1 MFYILII
8 PKEKKYSMSKLYNH
22 QTASLSEIDLKMI
35 KSVPS
40 GGNWK
45 NIPKSIPSERLNKI
59 RKSGGRTTYYG
70 RLRWDKPSYT
80 INTYF
85 NRPGNGC
92 FMHPDDEKSKIPQHR
107 LISFREAARIQSFQD
122 DFKFFGSKTSIF
134 KQIGNAVPTLM
145 AYFIAKKFKA
155 KNAIDLFC
163 GCGGL
168 SKGFELAGTKILLGC
183 DQDKNFM
190 KTWKNNH
197 KGIPILG
204 SLTENKTKELIISE
218 VKKKL
223 KNKKLDMIVGG
234 PPCQGFSTAGWRLD
248 SDDRNKLWNE
258 YLDLVKKIK
267 PKYFLIEN
275 VVGLLTSTNES
286 KNVVEN
292 MKNAFS
298 KIGYNFKYKKIESQF
313 LGVPQIRKRIFI
325 FGALKDLE
333 MPDYPDEF
341 VKKFITVSEAIKGMP
356 RLKTNDGNFET
367 SLNTKN
373 YSMYQKWLT
382 KKITL
387 AQFVN
392 YLKLERS

>member
-1 MFYILII
+1 M
-8 PKEKKYSMSKLYNH
+8 PKLYNH
-22 QTASLSEIDLKMI
+22 QTTSLSLIDLRMI
-35 KSVPS
+35 RSVPS

-45 NIPKSIPSERLNKI
+45 NIPKSIPSERIKKI
-59 RKSGGRTTYYG
+59 RLTGGRTTYYG

-92 FMHPDDEKSKIPQHR
+92 FMHPDDEQSQNPQHR
-107 LISFREAARIQSFQD
+107 LLSFREAARIQSFQD

-134 KQIGNAVPTLM
+134 KQIGNAVPPLM
-145 AYFIAKKFKA
+145 AYFIAKKFNV

-168 SKGFELAGTKILLGC
+168 SKGFELAGTNIILGC
-183 DQDKNFM
+183 DQDKNFLE
-190 KTWKNNH
+190 TWKNNH

-204 SLTENKTKELIISE
+204 NLTEKLTKNKILSE
-218 VKKKL
+218 IKKKL
-223 KNKKLDMIVGG
+223 KNKKLDMIIGG
-234 PPCQGFSTAGWRLD
+234 PPCQGFSTAGWRLAGD
-248 SDDRNKLWNE
+248 ERNKLWND
-258 YLDLVKKIK
+258 YLDIVKRIK

-275 VVGLLTSTNES
+275 VVGLLTSMNKS

-341 VKKFITVSEAIKGMP
+341 VKKFITVKDAIKGMP
-356 RLKTNDGNFET
+356 RLKANDGDFET
-367 SLNTKN
+367 SFNIKN
-373 YSMYQKWLT
+373 HSMYQKWLT

-387 AQFVN
+387 AQFIK
-392 YLKLERS
+392 YLKYEKC

>member
-1 MFYILII
+1 MLII
-8 PKEKKYSMSKLYNH
+8 PWEKKYSMSRLYNH

-45 NIPKSIPSERLNKI
+45 DIPKSIPSERLNKI

-92 FMHPDDEKSKIPQHR
+92 FMHPDDKKSKNPQHR

-122 DFKFFGSKTSIF
+122 DFKFYGSKTSIF
-134 KQIGNAVPTLM
+134 KQIGNAVPPLM
-145 AYFIAKKFKA
+145 AYFIAKKIEA

-183 DQDKNFM
+183 DQDKNFIE
-190 KTWKNNH
+190 TWKNNH
-197 KGIPILG
+197 KGTPILG
-204 SLTENKTKELIISE
+204 SLTENKTKELIIGE

-223 KNKKLDMIVGG
+223 KNKKLDMIIGG

-248 SDDRNKLWNE
+248 GDERNKLWNE

-275 VVGLLTSTNES
+275 VVGLLTSMNKS
-286 KNVVEN
+286 KSVVEN

-392 YLKLERS
+392 YLKLDRS

>member
-1 MFYILII
+1 
-8 PKEKKYSMSKLYNH
+8 MSRLYNH

-45 NIPKSIPSERLNKI
+45 DIPESIPSERLNKI

-92 FMHPDDEKSKIPQHR
+92 FMHPDDKKSKNPQHR

-122 DFKFFGSKTSIF
+122 DFKFYGSKTSIF
-134 KQIGNAVPTLM
+134 KQIGNAVPPLM
-145 AYFIAKKFKA
+145 AYFIAKKIEA

-183 DQDKNFM
+183 DQDKNFIE
-190 KTWKNNH
+190 TWKNNH
-197 KGIPILG
+197 KGTPILG
-204 SLTENKTKELIISE
+204 SLTENKTKELIIGE

-223 KNKKLDMIVGG
+223 KNKKLDMIIGG

-248 SDDRNKLWNE
+248 GDERNKLWNE

-275 VVGLLTSTNES
+275 VVGLLTSMNKS
-286 KNVVEN
+286 KSVVEN

-325 FGALKDLE
+325 YGALKDLK

-341 VKKFITVSEAIKGMP
+341 VKKFITVSETIKGMP

>member
-1 MFYILII
+1 
-8 PKEKKYSMSKLYNH
+8 MSRLYNH

-45 NIPKSIPSERLNKI
+45 DIPESIPSERLNKI

-92 FMHPDDEKSKIPQHR
+92 FMHPDDKKSKNPQHR

-122 DFKFFGSKTSIF
+122 DFKFYGSKTSIF
-134 KQIGNAVPTLM
+134 KQIGNAVPPLM
-145 AYFIAKKFKA
+145 AYFIAKKIEA

-183 DQDKNFM
+183 DQDKNFIE
-190 KTWKNNH
+190 TWKNNH
-197 KGIPILG
+197 KGTPILG
-204 SLTENKTKELIISE
+204 SLTENKTKELIIGE

-223 KNKKLDMIVGG
+223 KNKKLDMIIGG

-248 SDDRNKLWNE
+248 GDERNKLWNE

-275 VVGLLTSTNES
+275 VVGLLTSMNKS
-286 KNVVEN
+286 KSVVEN

-325 FGALKDLE
+325 FGALKDLK

-341 VKKFITVSEAIKGMP
+341 VKKFITVSETIKGMP

>member
-1 MFYILII
+1 MNKIF
-8 PKEKKYSMSKLYNH
+8 NH

-45 NIPKSIPSERLNKI
+45 NIPKSIPSERLKRI
-59 RKSGGRTTYYG
+59 RRSGGRTTYYG

-92 FMHPDDEKSKIPQHR
+92 FMHPEDKNSNNPQHR
-107 LISFREAARIQSFQD
+107 LLSFREAARIQSFQD

-134 KQIGNAVPTLM
+134 KQIGNAVPPLM
-145 AYFIAKKFKA
+145 AYFIAKKFSV

-168 SKGFELAGTKILLGC
+168 SKGFELAGTNIILGC
-183 DQDKNFM
+183 DQDKNFLE
-190 KTWKNNH
+190 TWKNNH

-204 SLTENKTKELIISE
+204 NLTEKLIKNKILSE
-218 VKKKL
+218 IKKKL
-223 KNKKLDMIVGG
+223 KNKKLDMIIGG
-234 PPCQGFSTAGWRLD
+234 PPCQGFSTAGWRLAGD
-248 SDDRNKLWNE
+248 ERNKLWND
-258 YLDLVKKIK
+258 YLDIVKRIK

-275 VVGLLTSTNES
+275 VVGLLTSMNKS

-341 VKKFITVSEAIKGMP
+341 VKKFITVEDAIKGMP
-356 RLKTNDGNFET
+356 RLKANDGDFET
-367 SLNTKN
+367 SFNIKN

-387 AQFVN
+387 ARFVK

>member
-1 MFYILII
+1 
-8 PKEKKYSMSKLYNH
+8 MSKLYNH

>member
-1 MFYILII
+1 
-8 PKEKKYSMSKLYNH
+8 MSKLYNH

-356 RLKTNDGNFET
+356 KLKANDGNFEI

-373 YSMYQKWLT
+373 YSMYQQWLT
-382 KKITL
+382 KKITI
-387 AQFVN
+387 AQFVK

>member
-1 MFYILII
+1 MLII
-8 PKEKKYSMSKLYNH
+8 PREKKYSMSKLYNH

-92 FMHPDDEKSKIPQHR
+92 FMHPDDKKSKNPQHR

-134 KQIGNAVPTLM
+134 KQIGNAVPSLM

-190 KTWKNNH
+190 ETWKNNH
-197 KGIPILG
+197 KGTPILG
-204 SLTENKTKELIISE
+204 SLTENKTKELIINE

-223 KNKKLDMIVGG
+223 KNKKLDMMVGG
-234 PPCQGFSTAGWRLD
+234 PPCQGFSTAGWRLEGD
-248 SDDRNKLWNE
+248 GRNKLWNE

-275 VVGLLTSTNES
+275 VVGLLTSMNKS

-298 KIGYNFKYKKIESQF
+298 KIGYNFKYKK
-313 LGVPQIRKRIFI
+313 
-325 FGALKDLE
+325 
-333 MPDYPDEF
+333 
-341 VKKFITVSEAIKGMP
+341 
-356 RLKTNDGNFET
+356 N
-367 SLNTKN
+367 
-373 YSMYQKWLT
+373 
-382 KKITL
+382 
-387 AQFVN
+387 
-392 YLKLERS
+392 

>member
-1 MFYILII
+1 MNKIF
-8 PKEKKYSMSKLYNH
+8 NH
-22 QTASLSEIDLKMI
+22 QTVSLSEIDLKMI

-45 NIPKSIPSERLNKI
+45 NIPKSIPSERLKRI
-59 RKSGGRTTYYG
+59 RRSGGRTTYYG

-92 FMHPDDEKSKIPQHR
+92 FMHPEDKNSNNPQHR
-107 LISFREAARIQSFQD
+107 LLSFREAARIQSFQD

-134 KQIGNAVPTLM
+134 KQIGNAVPPLM
-145 AYFIAKKFKA
+145 AYFIAKKFSV

-168 SKGFELAGTKILLGC
+168 SKGFELAGTNIILGC
-183 DQDKNFM
+183 DQDKNFLE
-190 KTWKNNH
+190 TWKNNH

-204 SLTENKTKELIISE
+204 NLTEKLTKNKILIEI
-218 VKKKL
+218 KKKL
-223 KNKKLDMIVGG
+223 KNKKLDMIIGG
-234 PPCQGFSTAGWRLD
+234 PPCQGFSTAGWRLAGD
-248 SDDRNKLWNE
+248 ERNKLWND
-258 YLDLVKKIK
+258 YLDIVKRIK

-275 VVGLLTSTNES
+275 VVGLLTSMNKS

-325 FGALKDLE
+325 FGALKGLE

-341 VKKFITVSEAIKGMP
+341 VKKFITVKDAIKGMP
-356 RLKTNDGNFET
+356 KLKANDGDFET
-367 SLNTKN
+367 SFNIKN
-373 YSMYQKWLT
+373 YSIYQKWLT
-382 KKITL
+382 KQITV
-387 AQFVN
+387 AQFVKH
-392 YLKLERS
+392 LKLERS